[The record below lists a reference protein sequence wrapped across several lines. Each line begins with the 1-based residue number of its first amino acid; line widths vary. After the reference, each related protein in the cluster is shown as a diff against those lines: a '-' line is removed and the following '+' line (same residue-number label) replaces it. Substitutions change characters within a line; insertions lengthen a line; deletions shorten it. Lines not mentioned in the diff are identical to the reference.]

1 MESLWGSE
9 FSLPNKKKES
19 KKILD
24 KQKTPKDVSVI
35 KEKTIKSKTTSIQ
48 EKLKVINTE
57 VLRIL
62 GTYKENTQIITSKEE
77 LVQYFDFVL
86 ANNIIAID
94 TETNNSLDPITCKLM
109 GPCFYTP
116 GLKNTYV
123 PINHVDW
130 QTGIRLE
137 SQLTEEDIAEQL
149 RRINSVF
156 IIMHNGKFDYQVLH
170 CTCHVDVHC
179 DWDTMIAAKILNE
192 NERAGLKEQYIEK
205 IDPTIEK
212 YSIDHLFHNIEYAF
226 VSPEI
231 FALYSATDPYM
242 TFKLFEYQKKL
253 FEQPENK
260 KLYHLFKTIEM
271 PVMKV
276 LADMELNGMSVDQDY
291 AKKLS
296 IKYHKKLQLVD
307 DKINVELQKLSS
319 TISSWKLTEEAN
331 RKQITRNGLEGK
343 SKAEQLTDPI
353 NLASPTQLAI
363 LFYDILKVPVVDKKA
378 PRGTGE
384 DILKTLSDK
393 EHIVLCDYLLE
404 RRGLVKLIDT
414 YIDNIPQLANR
425 WPDGRVRTHFN
436 QYGADTGRLSSSDPL
451 NF

>member
-1 MESLWGSE
+1 
-9 FSLPNKKKES
+9 
-19 KKILD
+19 
-24 KQKTPKDVSVI
+24 
-35 KEKTIKSKTTSIQ
+35 
-48 EKLKVINTE
+48 
-57 VLRIL
+57 
-62 GTYKENTQIITSKEE
+62 
-77 LVQYFDFVL
+77 
-86 ANNIIAID
+86 
-94 TETNNSLDPITCKLM
+94 
-109 GPCFYTP
+109 
-116 GLKNTYV
+116 
-123 PINHVDW
+123 
-130 QTGIRLE
+130 
-137 SQLTEEDIAEQL
+137 
-149 RRINSVF
+149 
-156 IIMHNGKFDYQVLH
+156 
-170 CTCHVDVHC
+170 
-179 DWDTMIAAKILNE
+179 
-192 NERAGLKEQYIEK
+192 
-205 IDPTIEK
+205 
-212 YSIDHLFHNIEYAF
+212 
-226 VSPEI
+226 
-231 FALYSATDPYM
+231 
-242 TFKLFEYQKKL
+242 
-253 FEQPENK
+253 
-260 KLYHLFKTIEM
+260 M

-363 LFYDILKVPVVDKKA
+363 LFYDILKIPVVDKKA